1 MNRAWLAGRRHALV
15 RDLVR
20 DYCRAS
26 IVLAVQERRFARD
39 GTISHAIVRAL
50 LGEENSKGV
59 LWRLKDTA
67 HHLFGNGGASHAADP
82 GVAPAPA
89 AAPHTAA
96 PAPSAAPKEQMRLA
110 GELVDWC
117 VGYAFHEC
125 VKLREDAWQRQH
137 YANRLLSLAAAHNGA
152 ETAEPGEERACAS
165 GDTLSAAPRACAV
178 LPDALLAP
186 LAGLAEQTASS
197 TARELARVR
206 LVLNHGLFL
215 LGIYLETERDNA
227 CLARWLAVEAAQAA
241 AAFGPLWPGLLE
253 RLYAGADGL
262 YSLAAR
268 DLEAAGRPENAR
280 RLLAEARDRLGPRG
294 LALLERLEAGAGAAE
309 DAAGAA

>member
-1 MNRAWLAGRRHALV
+1 MNRAWLAGRHNALV

-26 IVLAVQERRFARD
+26 TVLAVQERRFARD

-67 HHLFGNGGASHAADP
+67 HHLFGNGGASD
-82 GVAPAPA
+82 
-89 AAPHTAA
+89 AAPGAVPEVTPDTEA
-96 PAPSAAPKEQMRLA
+96 RLA

-137 YANRLLSLAAAHNGA
+137 YANRLLSLAAAHDGA
-152 ETAEPGEERACAS
+152 GTAMSGKTRGSAS
-165 GDTLSAAPRACAV
+165 GGMASAAPRASAF

-241 AAFGPLWPGLLE
+241 AAFGPRWPGLLE

-262 YSLAAR
+262 YCLAAR
-268 DLEAAGRPENAR
+268 DLEAAGRPENAL

-294 LALLERLEAGAGAAE
+294 LALLERLEAGAGTAE